1 MGVQIQG
8 DTGNVIATK
17 GTYSGNV
24 TIGGTLTYED
34 VTNIDSVGLITAR
47 TGIEIGARPGVAASI
62 SVDGNMIVSGI
73 STFGG
78 DVQVPDKIIHSG
90 DTNTAIRF
98 PAADVVTVETG
109 GSERFRVLASGG
121 ITVKNGDDQF
131 STTFEGG
138 SSGSRNIVSVKAGN
152 TTSGHNSG
160 FRVTHS
166 DGNTVLSANVNHNDD
181 NANIMNEHQGGALI
195 FHTNESG
202 SVTEKLR
209 IASDGKTTIKAASNA
224 ASRLLFEN
232 TGSVR
237 TNYIGL
243 FDDDDRIVIAA
254 DDADQGT
261 GSSIHFKVDGTEKMI
276 VSSDQIDINDRLD
289 VIHNGS
295 TNYIAQFENTNTTTP
310 YGTFCNSPSGA
321 AAGYPI
327 LSVNQTGASPAT
339 KFRVD
344 SGSGR
349 IYINTDTLFDNEYQA
364 SLYITSTGGIVFRP
378 DGTSTRKPLSFQNN
392 SGTEVGSIS
401 NSTGSTSFNTSS
413 DYRLKENEVTIP
425 DAISKVKQLK
435 PYTFNF
441 KADSNTTIDGFFAH
455 EAQEVVPY
463 AVTGEKDAEKMQSMD
478 YGKLT
483 PLLTAALQ
491 EAISEIE
498 TLKTEV
504 AALKSQLNN

>member
-1 MGVQIQG
+1 MGVQING
-8 DTGNVIATK
+8 DTGNISATK
-17 GTYSGNV
+17 ADYSGNV

-34 VTNIDSVGLITAR
+34 VTNIDSVGLVTAR
-47 TGIEIGARPGVAASI
+47 SGIEVGARPGVAASI

-98 PAADVVTVETG
+98 PAADTITAETG
-109 GSERFRVLASGG
+109 GSERLRIDSGG
-121 ITVKNGDDQF
+121 KLLIG
-131 STTFEGG
+131 TTSHQEAYGTSALQIAGTSGATSSMSLIRHGNSPYLTLGSSGG
-138 SSGSRNIVSVKAGN
+138 SSLGDVTALSSGDRIGQFTFAGADGTDIN
-152 TTSGHNSG
+152 THAASIAAY
-160 FRVTHS
+160 V
-166 DGNTVLSANVNHNDD
+166 D
-181 NANIMNEHQGGALI
+181 
-195 FHTNESG
+195 G
-202 SVTEKLR
+202 SV
-209 IASDGKTTIKAASNA
+209 SSNNVPA
-224 ASRLLFEN
+224 
-232 TGSVR
+232 
-237 TNYIGL
+237 
-243 FDDDDRIVIAA
+243 RIVFA
-254 DDADQGT
+254 T
-261 GSSIHFKVDGTEKMI
+261 GPSETEKMRI
-276 VSSDQIDINDRLD
+276 SSDQIDINDRLD
-289 VIHNGS
+289 VIHNGGS
-295 TNYIAQFENTNTTTP
+295 NYIAHFENTNTTTP
-310 YGTFCNSPSGA
+310 YGTFFDSPSGA
-321 AAGYPI
+321 ANGYPI
-327 LSVNQTGASPAT
+327 ISVTQAGATPPT

-349 IYINTDTLFDNEYQA
+349 VYINTDSLFSSEYQV

-378 DGTSTRKPLSFQNN
+378 DGTSTRKPLAFQNN

-425 DAISKVKQLK
+425 NAISKVKQLK

-441 KADSNTTIDGFFAH
+441 KADPNTTIDGFFAH

-463 AVTGEKDAEKMQSMD
+463 AVTGEKDAEKMQSID

>member
-1 MGVQIQG
+1 
-8 DTGNVIATK
+8 
-17 GTYSGNV
+17 
-24 TIGGTLTYED
+24 
-34 VTNIDSVGLITAR
+34 
-47 TGIEIGARPGVAASI
+47 PGVAASI

-78 DVQVPDKIIHSG
+78 DVQVPDSRLLIGTTTEGEASADDLTIAGSG
-90 DTNTAIRF
+90 NQ
-98 PAADVVTVETG
+98 
-109 GSERFRVLASGG
+109 G
-121 ITVKNGDDQF
+121 ITIRSGTSNYGLIYF
-131 STTFEGG
+131 SD
-138 SSGSRNIVSVKAGN
+138 A
-152 TTSGHNSG
+152 TSGTG
-160 FRVTHS
+160 EYDGAIEYKHS
-166 DGNTVLSANVNHNDD
+166 DNFMVFRTA
-181 NANIMNEHQGGALI
+181 A
-195 FHTNESG
+195 
-202 SVTEKLR
+202 TERLR

-254 DDADQGT
+254 DDDDQGT

-327 LSVNQTGASPAT
+327 LSVNQTGATPAT

-378 DGTSTRKPLSFQNN
+378 DGTSTRKPLAFQNN
-392 SGTEVGSIS
+392 SGSEVGSIS
-401 NSTGSTSFNTSS
+401 NSTASTSFNTSS

-441 KADSNTTIDGFFAH
+441 KADPNTTIDGFFAH

-463 AVTGEKDAEKMQSMD
+463 A
-478 YGKLT
+478 
-483 PLLTAALQ
+483 
-491 EAISEIE
+491 
-498 TLKTEV
+498 
-504 AALKSQLNN
+504 